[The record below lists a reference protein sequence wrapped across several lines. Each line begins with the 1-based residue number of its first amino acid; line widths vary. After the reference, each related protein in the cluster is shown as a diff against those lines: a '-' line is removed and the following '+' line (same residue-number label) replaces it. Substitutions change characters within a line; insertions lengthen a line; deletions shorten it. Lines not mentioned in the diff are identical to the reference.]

1 MSSGWSEPSAVHHGG
16 YQEQYD
22 RSLIATWS
30 GFFPHSYC
38 LNGAHVIS
46 IKTPTPIPDS
56 PAVLTW
62 GSRLSAGTTCRQE
75 GEGKEV
81 GMVQEDHDT
90 PPPNSLLLGV
100 RTPQT
105 HRCQRSW
112 GAPCPQGD
120 QSPVLDIT
128 GVLEHRHQQHFLQH
142 NVSSAKKARVES
154 DLSCWYLLS

>member
-30 GFFPHSYC
+30 GFFTHSYC

-90 PPPNSLLLGV
+90 PPPIHSSLESGPLRPTGVKGPGELHVLRVIRAQCWTSQGFLSIDTNSISYG
-100 RTPQT
+100 TM
-105 HRCQRSW
+105 
-112 GAPCPQGD
+112 
-120 QSPVLDIT
+120 SPVLRKHEWSLT
-128 GVLEHRHQQHFLQH
+128 
-142 NVSSAKKARVES
+142 
-154 DLSCWYLLS
+154 